1 MINMK
6 KANVAVLVS
15 GGGTNLQALI
25 DAHSRGE
32 MEHVKLSVVISSSRN
47 AHAIQR
53 AKHAG
58 IRVYTASPKEYP
70 DEEFE
75 NIMLRLFQ
83 KFNIDLVVLGG
94 YLPILSKNFVNLYS
108 KRIIGVHPSLFPNF
122 CGKGMYGLHVH
133 EAVLKSGVS
142 FTGATVY
149 FINEVLDG
157 GDIIFQQ
164 KVEVKEDDTP
174 ETLQKRVMEKA
185 EWILL
190 PRATEMLAK
199 QICLTKQ

>member
-1 MINMK
+1 MIDMN

-25 DAHSRGE
+25 DAYRRSE
-32 MEHVKLSVVISSSRN
+32 LEHVNLSVVISSSHD
-47 AHAIQR
+47 AYAIQR
-53 AKHAG
+53 AKLAG
-58 IRVYTASPKEYP
+58 ISVYTVSPKELP
-70 DEEFE
+70 GVKFE
-75 NIMLRLFQ
+75 KKMLELLE
-83 KFNIDLVVLGG
+83 KYKIDLVVLGG

-108 KRIIGVHPSLFPNF
+108 NRIIGVHPSLFPDF

-133 EAVLKSGVS
+133 EAVLKSGVP

-149 FINEVLDG
+149 FVDEVLDG

-164 KVEVKEDDTP
+164 KVEIKENDTP
-174 ETLQKRVMEKA
+174 ESLQKRVMEKA